1 MTASNGIYDE
11 IVDKIATPKARIILL
26 EILKREGKPE
36 KVIQACLKALESFP
50 DDIYIRKL
58 LAETYFEQ
66 GSIELAE
73 IELEKISKK
82 IDDLSSIFKLQAE
95 LFREEGMAEKA
106 INSLKL
112 YLAHHSN
119 DQDAAQ
125 LLSEL
130 STPHKEEVSIL
141 PTSTLAEIYYKQGE
155 LEEAIKIYTQVVND
169 FPDDE
174 KSKNRLDELKKIK
187 ETEESER
194 SKEAIIKEK
203 TLTLIGVLERWLAII
218 EKGRVVNFSHQV

>member
-1 MTASNGIYDE
+1 MTTLNDIYDE

-26 EILKREGKPE
+26 EILKKEGKPE
-36 KVIQACLKALESFP
+36 KVIQACLKALEVFP
-50 DDIYIRKL
+50 DDISIRKL

-66 GSIELAE
+66 KFIELAKA
-73 IELEKISKK
+73 ELEKISKQ
-82 IDDLSSIFKLQAE
+82 IDDLSSVLKLQAE
-95 LFREEGMAEKA
+95 LFREEGMTEKA

-119 DQDAAQ
+119 DQDAAR

-130 STPHKEEVSIL
+130 SSPPKEEASIL

-155 LEEAIKIYTQVVND
+155 LEEAIKIYAQVVKD

-174 KSKNRLDELKKIK
+174 KYNNRLDELKTIK

-194 SKEAIIKEK
+194 SHEVILKEK
-203 TLTLIGVLERWLAII
+203 TLTLIGTLERWLTNI
-218 EKGRVVNFSHQV
+218 EKEKVVSLSSQA

>member
-1 MTASNGIYDE
+1 MTTLNGIYDE

-26 EILKREGKPE
+26 EILKKEGKPE

-50 DDIYIRKL
+50 DDISIRKL

-66 GSIELAE
+66 RSIELAKV
-73 IELEKISKK
+73 ELEIISRQ
-82 IDDLSSIFKLQAE
+82 INELSSVFKLQAE
-95 LFREEGMAEKA
+95 LFKEENMVEEA

-119 DQDAAQ
+119 DQDAAR

-130 STPHKEEVSIL
+130 SAPPKEEVSIL

-155 LEEAIKIYTQVVND
+155 LEEAIKIYTQVVKD

-174 KSKNRLDELKKIK
+174 KYKYRLEELK
-187 ETEESER
+187 
-194 SKEAIIKEK
+194 AIIKTKKPERSYEEILKEK
-203 TLTLIGVLERWLAII
+203 KLTLIGILERWLTNIDKRKVISSSIHA
-218 EKGRVVNFSHQV
+218 

>member
-1 MTASNGIYDE
+1 MTASNEIYDE

-26 EILKREGKPE
+26 EILKKEGKPE

-66 GSIELAE
+66 GSIELAK
-73 IELEKISKK
+73 IELEKISIK

-95 LFREEGMAEKA
+95 LFKKENMAEKA

-112 YLAHHSN
+112 YLAHYSN

-130 STPHKEEVSIL
+130 STPPKEEVSIL

-169 FPDDE
+169 FPYDE

-187 ETEESER
+187 ETEEYER
-194 SKEAIIKEK
+194 SKEAIINEK

>member
-1 MTASNGIYDE
+1 MTTLNGIYDE

-26 EILKREGKPE
+26 EILKKEGKPE

-50 DDIYIRKL
+50 DDISIRKI

-66 GSIELAE
+66 KSIELAKV
-73 IELEKISKK
+73 ELEKISKQ
-82 IDDLSSIFKLQAE
+82 INELTVIFKLHAE
-95 LFREEGMAEKA
+95 LFKEENMVEEA

-119 DQDAAQ
+119 DQDAAR

-130 STPHKEEVSIL
+130 SAPPKEEASIL
-141 PTSTLAEIYYKQGE
+141 PTSTLAEIYYKQGQ
-155 LEEAIKIYTQVVND
+155 LEEAIKIYTQVVKD

-174 KSKNRLDELKKIK
+174 KYKNRLEELKAIMKTK
-187 ETEESER
+187 EPER
-194 SKEAIIKEK
+194 SHEAMLKEK
-203 TLTLIGVLERWLAII
+203 KLTIIGILGRWLTNI
-218 EKGRVVNFSHQV
+218 EKRKVISISSQA

>member
-1 MTASNGIYDE
+1 MTTLNGIYDE

-26 EILKREGKPE
+26 EILKKEGKPE
-36 KVIQACLKALESFP
+36 KVIQACLKVLESFP
-50 DDIYIRKL
+50 DDISIRKL

-66 GSIELAE
+66 RSIELAQV
-73 IELEKISKK
+73 ELEIISKQ
-82 IDDLSSIFKLQAE
+82 INELSSVFKLQAE
-95 LFREEGMAEKA
+95 LFKEENMVEEA

-119 DQDAAQ
+119 DQDAAR

-130 STPHKEEVSIL
+130 SAPPKEEVSIL

-155 LEEAIKIYTQVVND
+155 LEEAIKIYTQVVKD

-174 KSKNRLDELKKIK
+174 KYKYRLEELK
-187 ETEESER
+187 
-194 SKEAIIKEK
+194 AIIKTKEPERSHEEILKEK
-203 TLTLIGVLERWLAII
+203 KLTLIGILERWLTNI
-218 EKGRVVNFSHQV
+218 EKRKVISFSNHA

>member
-26 EILKREGKPE
+26 EILKKEGKPE

-130 STPHKEEVSIL
+130 STPPKEEVSIL

-203 TLTLIGVLERWLAII
+203 TLTLIGILERWLAII
-218 EKGRVVNFSHQV
+218 EKRRVVNFSHQV

>member
-1 MTASNGIYDE
+1 MTTLNGIYDE

-26 EILKREGKPE
+26 EILKKEAKPE

-50 DDIYIRKL
+50 DDISIRKL

-66 GSIELAE
+66 RSIELAKA
-73 IELEKISKK
+73 ELEKISKQ
-82 IDDLSSIFKLQAE
+82 IADLSSVFKLQAE
-95 LFREEGMAEKA
+95 LFKEENMVEEA

-130 STPHKEEVSIL
+130 SAPPKEEPSVL

-155 LEEAIKIYTQVVND
+155 LEEAIKIYTQVVKD

-174 KSKNRLDELKKIK
+174 KYKNRLEELKAIMKTK
-187 ETEESER
+187 ESER
-194 SKEAIIKEK
+194 SHEAILKEK
-203 TLTLIGVLERWLAII
+203 KLTIIGILERWLTNI
-218 EKGRVVNFSHQV
+218 EKEKVIRLSSQA

>member
-1 MTASNGIYDE
+1 MNALDWIYDE

-26 EILKREGKPE
+26 EILKREGQPDR
-36 KVIQACLKALESFP
+36 VIKACLKALEFFP
-50 DDIYIRKL
+50 DDISIRKIL
-58 LAETYFEQ
+58 VETYFEM

-73 IELEKISKK
+73 IELEKISKQ
-82 IDDLSSIFKLQAE
+82 IDELSTVFKLQVE
-95 LFREEGMAEKA
+95 LFRKENRVEEA

-119 DQDAAQ
+119 DRDAAQ

-130 STPHKEEVSIL
+130 STPPKEEAPIL

-155 LEEAIKIYTQVVND
+155 LEEAIKIYEHVVRD

-174 KSKNRLDELKKIK
+174 KSKIRLNELKEIK

-203 TLTLIGVLERWLAII
+203 KLKLIGILERWLSNI
-218 EKGRVVNFSHQV
+218 EQRNLEIVD

>member
-1 MTASNGIYDE
+1 MTTLNDIYDE
-11 IVDKIATPKARIILL
+11 IVDKIATPNARIILL
-26 EILKREGKPE
+26 EILKKEGKPE
-36 KVIQACLKALESFP
+36 KIIQACLKALEAFP
-50 DDIYIRKL
+50 DDISIRKL

-66 GSIELAE
+66 KSIEFAKA
-73 IELEKISKK
+73 ELERISKQ
-82 IDDLSSIFKLQAE
+82 IDGLSSVLKLQAE
-95 LFREEGMAEKA
+95 LFREEGMTEKA

-119 DQDAAQ
+119 DQDAAR

-130 STPHKEEVSIL
+130 SAPPKEEASIL

-155 LEEAIKIYTQVVND
+155 LEEAIKIYAQVVKD

-174 KSKNRLDELKKIK
+174 KYKNRLDELKKIK

-194 SKEAIIKEK
+194 SHEVILKEK
-203 TLTLIGVLERWLAII
+203 TVTLIGTLERWLTNI

>member
-1 MTASNGIYDE
+1 MTTLNDIYDE
-11 IVDKIATPKARIILL
+11 IVDKIATPNARIILL
-26 EILKREGKPE
+26 EILKKEGKPE
-36 KVIQACLKALESFP
+36 KVIQACLKALKSFP
-50 DDIYIRKL
+50 DDNGIRKL

-66 GSIELAE
+66 KSIELAKA
-73 IELEKISKK
+73 ELERISKQ
-82 IDDLSSIFKLQAE
+82 IEGLSSVLKLQAE
-95 LFREEGMAEKA
+95 LFREEGMTEKA

-119 DQDAAQ
+119 DQDAAR

-130 STPHKEEVSIL
+130 SAPPKEEASIL

-155 LEEAIKIYTQVVND
+155 LEEAIKIYAQVVKD

-174 KSKNRLDELKKIK
+174 KYKNRLDELKKIK

-194 SKEAIIKEK
+194 SHEVILKEK
-203 TLTLIGVLERWLAII
+203 TVTLIGTLERWLTNI

>member
-1 MTASNGIYDE
+1 MSTLNGIYDE

-26 EILKREGKPE
+26 EILKKEGKPE

-50 DDIYIRKL
+50 DDISIRKL

-66 GSIELAE
+66 RSIELAKA
-73 IELEKISKK
+73 ELDNISKQ
-82 IDDLSSIFKLQAE
+82 IDDLSSVFKLQAE
-95 LFREEGMAEKA
+95 LFKEENMVEEE
-106 INSLKL
+106 INSLRL

-119 DQDAAQ
+119 DQDAAR

-130 STPHKEEVSIL
+130 SAPPKEEVSIL

-155 LEEAIKIYTQVVND
+155 FEEAIKIYTQVVKD

-174 KSKNRLDELKKIK
+174 KYKNRLDELKKIQ
-187 ETEESER
+187 ETEEPER
-194 SKEAIIKEK
+194 SKEAILKEK
-203 TLTLIGVLERWLAII
+203 TLTLIGTLERWLTNI
-218 EKGRVVNFSHQV
+218 EKIRVISLSSQT